1 MSVSKPLS
9 AEEKKRLKSIDKGH
23 KTYVHKIHFTNVLF
37 RIPVEILEKVDAKV
51 EERPWKTRTQ
61 WIMEAIEAKLDENS

>member
-9 AEEKKRLKSIDKGH
+9 AEEKKRLKSIDKGQ

-37 RIPVEILEKVDAKV
+37 RIPVEILGQVDAKV
-51 EERPWKTRTQ
+51 EERPWTTRTQ
-61 WIMEAIEAKLDENS
+61 WIMEAIEAKLNEDV